1 MIQLQLYKGA
11 ILGSEKNNKY
21 KDILLP
27 MVDKKKTKEKVNDAY
42 ETIYVA
48 THPTRSNILNQLESQ
63 KMYASKLEEK
73 TGVDRKIIS
82 FHLSKLEKAG
92 LVTSE
97 YGLMTTSKTRP
108 MAVRYYSLT
117 SEGEKMVKKL
127 KAILSD

>member
-1 MIQLQLYKGA
+1 MDKRRVK
-11 ILGSEKNNKY
+11 EKNN
-21 KDILLP
+21 D
-27 MVDKKKTKEKVNDAY
+27 VY
-42 ETIYVA
+42 ETIHVA
-48 THPTRSNILNQLESQ
+48 THPTRSNILTQLEFQ

-73 TGVDRKIIS
+73 ISVDRKIIS

-92 LVTSE
+92 LVASE
-97 YGLMTTSKTRP
+97 YGLMTSSKTRP